1 MYAVIKTGGKQYKV
15 SLGETVRIER
25 LSGKVGDT
33 IHFGNVLMV
42 NNDKEV
48 NFGNPE
54 LEGMSVAAEIVGQGK
69 SKKVIIMKKKR
80 RKNYRKTQGHRQ
92 LFTAVRILSIG
103 NTSAVS
109 GAITYAASGTITE
122 AASGSITNE

>member
-1 MYAVIKTGGKQYKV
+1 
-15 SLGETVRIER
+15 
-25 LSGKVGDT
+25 
-33 IHFGNVLMV
+33 MV